1 MVTVTIDRKALS
13 MESRGHAKAV
23 RNAYGHDLVCAA
35 VSTLMQS
42 WAYAGTRTGH
52 IMEVDMQYGSI
63 TARIDL
69 DTTASDKLRHIFDGY
84 ALGLKLVA
92 DNYPGNVRIV
102 EI

>member
-1 MVTVTIDRKALS
+1 MVTVTINRKALS
-13 MESRGHAKAV
+13 MESRGHAKAE

-52 IMEVDMQYGSI
+52 VMEVDMQSGAMV
-63 TARIDL
+63 ARVDP
-69 DTTASDKLRHIFDGY
+69 DTSATEKLRHIFDGY

-92 DNYPGNVRIV
+92 DNYPENVRIV
-102 EI
+102 ET